1 MEESFRKD
9 LTHLTWAEVYARQEK
24 RAHLVAAWMDALHLK
39 PGDRVLEVG
48 AGPGYVSMAL
58 AGRVGREGTVYAV
71 DKSSEALAYLER
83 LQKERAVSQIQRI
96 VADAAAFEPS
106 GLSVH
111 SALITMV
118 LHHAEDPVG
127 ILRSVARL
135 LPPGALA
142 VVAEF
147 HPKGPCEQGPPPEHR
162 IDPGQIRA
170 WCEGVGLVVLDYRR
184 QSPEHYMVLVQRS
197 SYSFNGRHRCG
208 VPTNA
213 GGNGILT

>member
-1 MEESFRKD
+1 
-9 LTHLTWAEVYARQEK
+9 
-24 RAHLVAAWMDALHLK
+24 MDALRLE

-48 AGPGYVSMAL
+48 AGPGCVSMAL

-71 DKSSEALAYLER
+71 DKEAAALAYLAR
-83 LQKERAVSQIQRI
+83 LQKEREVPQIRRI
-96 VADAAAFEPS
+96 LADAATFRPS
-106 GLSVH
+106 GVSAH

-147 HPKGPCEQGPPPEHR
+147 HPEGPCEHGPPPEHR
-162 IDPGQIRA
+162 IDPGRIRA
-170 WCEGVGLVVLDYRR
+170 WCEGVGLAVLDYRR
-184 QSPEHYMVLVQRS
+184 QSPEHYMVLVQRAS
-197 SYSFNGRHRCG
+197 EMQESTEQRPQRR
-208 VPTNA
+208 T
-213 GGNGILT
+213 